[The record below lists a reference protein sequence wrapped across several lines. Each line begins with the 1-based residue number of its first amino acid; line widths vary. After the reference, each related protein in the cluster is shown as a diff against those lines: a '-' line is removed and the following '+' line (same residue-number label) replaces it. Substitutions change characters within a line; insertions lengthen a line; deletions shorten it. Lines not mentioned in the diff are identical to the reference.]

1 VKRNYQIVGSEGKV
15 GERHLAEFFRKNGQ
29 QLLPMVELI
38 EQCRLA
44 VNDVIEVLGRKTIET
59 ILEVSAMQVAG
70 PRAQGKAGGEVQWH
84 GHQQGRVRL
93 NDRKLVVKKPRLRR
107 KGKGTGQEVAI
118 PAYEALQR
126 DEATGARMLETLLCG
141 VSTRQYQ
148 RVIPEMAETV
158 GVSRSSVSREAAQ
171 AAEAELEKLMN
182 RDWSQVELVVIYI
195 DGMRFGSH
203 HALSAVGV
211 DAQGNK
217 HVLGMQEGASEN
229 TEAVKTL
236 LVHLRDHGVG
246 SERRY
251 LFVIDG
257 AKALRAA
264 INEVF
269 GTHQPVQR
277 CRTHRLRNVLQHLP
291 KEQHDQVKAVIRAAY
306 RLDAKTGMA
315 KLRSLADWLRRE
327 WEQAAHSL
335 LEGLEETF
343 TVNTLGV
350 PPSLHRCLATTN
362 IIESPQSGVR
372 KRTGNVTRW
381 RDAAMVKRWVASAFL
396 VTEKNFRKIMGHREL
411 WTLAAILGRANKTS
425 QEKVA

>member
-1 VKRNYQIVGSEGKV
+1 MKRNYQIVGSEGKV

-44 VNDVIEVLGRKTIET
+44 VNDLIEVLGRKTIET

-93 NDRKLVVKKPRLRR
+93 NDRKLVVNKPRLRR

-182 RDWSQVELVVIYI
+182 RDWSQVELLVIYI

-246 SERRY
+246 SERHY

-269 GTHQPVQR
+269 GAHQPVQR
-277 CRTHRLRNVLQHLP
+277 CRTHKLRNVLQHLP

-381 RDAAMVKRWVASAFL
+381 RDAAMVKRWAASAFL

-411 WTLAAILGRANKTS
+411 WTLAAILGRTNKTS

>member
-1 VKRNYQIVGSEGKV
+1 VRRNYQIVGSEGKV

-44 VNDVIEVLGRKTIET
+44 VDDVIEVLGRKTIET
-59 ILEVSAMQVAG
+59 ILEVSAAQIAG

-107 KGKGTGQEVAI
+107 KGKGAGQEVAI
-118 PAYEALQR
+118 PAYDALQR

-182 RDWSQVELVVIYI
+182 RDWSQVELLVIYI

-217 HVLGMQEGASEN
+217 HVLGMQDGASEN

-236 LVHLRDHGVG
+236 LVHLRDHGVA

-269 GTHQPVQR
+269 GAHQPVQR
-277 CRTHRLRNVLQHLP
+277 CRTHKLRNVLQHLP
-291 KEQHDQVKAVIRAAY
+291 KDQHDQVKAVIRAAY

-315 KLRSLADWLRRE
+315 KLRTLADWLRRE
-327 WEQAAHSL
+327 WEQAAQSL

-343 TVNTLGV
+343 TVNTLEV

-381 RDAAMVKRWVASAFL
+381 RDAAMVKRWAASAFL

-411 WTLAAILGRANKTS
+411 WALAAILGRTTKTS

>member
-107 KGKGTGQEVAI
+107 KGKGTGEEVAI

-171 AAEAELEKLMN
+171 AAEAELE
-182 RDWSQVELVVIYI
+182 
-195 DGMRFGSH
+195 
-203 HALSAVGV
+203 
-211 DAQGNK
+211 
-217 HVLGMQEGASEN
+217 
-229 TEAVKTL
+229 
-236 LVHLRDHGVG
+236 
-246 SERRY
+246 
-251 LFVIDG
+251 
-257 AKALRAA
+257 
-264 INEVF
+264 
-269 GTHQPVQR
+269 
-277 CRTHRLRNVLQHLP
+277 
-291 KEQHDQVKAVIRAAY
+291 
-306 RLDAKTGMA
+306 
-315 KLRSLADWLRRE
+315 
-327 WEQAAHSL
+327 
-335 LEGLEETF
+335 
-343 TVNTLGV
+343 
-350 PPSLHRCLATTN
+350 
-362 IIESPQSGVR
+362 
-372 KRTGNVTRW
+372 
-381 RDAAMVKRWVASAFL
+381 
-396 VTEKNFRKIMGHREL
+396 
-411 WTLAAILGRANKTS
+411 
-425 QEKVA
+425 